1 MEEKNGHLNHIIKGG
16 LLLTAS
22 SFIAKLLSALYK
34 VPFQNLTGDAGFYV
48 YQQIYPIYGLAVGL
62 TLTGLPTFVSKIVS
76 EAKEE
81 ETLKNDLRELNTLFM
96 AIGLGMFLLLQFGA
110 TAIAQWMG
118 DIELTPV
125 IQTVSLFFLFLPFLA
140 LIRGY
145 FQGRGNMLPTSMSQ
159 VIEQLVR
166 VLILLAVAF
175 YFTKGTWSVYE
186 MGANAYHSAWL
197 SALFGSGVLFYYLY
211 KSRSFA
217 AYGQILRPKWSFNM
231 SRRLFTEGILLIA
244 TSSLMILFQFID
256 SFTVFNGLVETGI
269 SNEQAMMLKG
279 IYDRGQPLVQLGLV
293 VGLGFSTTSLPV
305 LRKRA
310 LANNWPAW
318 TKSAASVIRITI
330 LLSLAA
336 TVGLI
341 AIMPAMNYTLFTD
354 YAGTRTLQIFVAS
367 VFLASMVYCLHTILQ
382 STGGKDYSLMALLIG
397 LAFKMMMNKLA
408 VRGLGIAG
416 SSIVTVFSLLIICV
430 VMLQMI
436 PKAVWKEV
444 FLHHFI
450 GKMLLLSV
458 GMYGIVSGSLT
469 VLQNMLDISSRLGH
483 LFLTL
488 IGVLIGAV
496 VYIGGALWLNVL
508 SDQEMEQLPLPSGLK
523 KRLRK

>member
-1 MEEKNGHLNHIIKGG
+1 MKEKNRPLNHIIKGG

-22 SFIAKLLSALYK
+22 SFIAKLLSAFYK

-76 EAKEE
+76 EAQEE
-81 ETLKNDLRELNTLFM
+81 ETLKNSLRELNTLFM
-96 AIGLGMFLLLQFGA
+96 AVGLGAFLLLQLGA

-118 DIELTPV
+118 DGQLAPA
-125 IQTVSLFFLFLPFLA
+125 IQTVSFFFLFLPFLG

-166 VLILLAVAF
+166 VFILLGVAISF
-175 YFTKGTWSVYE
+175 SKGSWSVYE

-197 SALFGSGVLFYYLY
+197 SALFGLLVLFYYLY
-211 KSRSFA
+211 KSRSIT
-217 AYGQILRPKWSFNM
+217 AYGQLMKPKWSLRM
-231 SRRLFTEGILLIA
+231 SRRLLTEGILLIA
-244 TSSLMILFQFID
+244 TSSLMILFQFVD
-256 SFTVFNGLVETGI
+256 SFTIFNGLVEAAY
-269 SNEQAMMLKG
+269 SNEQAMTLKG

-305 LRKRA
+305 LRKHA
-310 LANNWPAW
+310 LANKWAPW
-318 TKSAASVIRITI
+318 TQSAASVIKMTM
-330 LLSLAA
+330 LLSAAA
-336 TVGLI
+336 TAGLI
-341 AIMPAMNYTLFTD
+341 AVMPAMNFTLFTD
-354 YAGTRTLQIFVAS
+354 YAGTQTIQVFMLS

-408 VRGLGIAG
+408 VRGLGITG
-416 SSIVTVFSLLIICV
+416 SSIVTVFALLIILV
-430 VMLQMI
+430 IMLQMI

-444 FLHHFI
+444 FVNHFI
-450 GKMLLLSV
+450 EKILLLTF
-458 GMYGIVSGSLT
+458 GMYALVTGSLT
-469 VLQNMLDISSRLGH
+469 VLQHVLGLSSRLGH
-483 LFLTL
+483 LILTL
-488 IGVLIGAV
+488 TGVLIGAG
-496 VYIGGALWLNVL
+496 VYIGGALGLNVL
-508 SDQEMEQLPLPSGLK
+508 SEQEMEQLPLPSGLK
-523 KRLRK
+523 KRMGK